1 MSTTFLDELLET
13 ECEVKEY
20 ELEDY
25 ESNTPRWCKGCG
37 DHGILSSVQRL
48 LRDRQIAPENV
59 VCVSGI
65 GCSSRFPH
73 YLKTYGFHSLHG
85 RALPVSTGVK
95 LSRPDLHVLTV
106 MGDGDCFSIGGNHW
120 LHAIRYNIDL
130 TVLVFDNGIYAL
142 TKKQASPTSP
152 MGQLSNTS
160 PRGSYLEA
168 LNPLTVILGITNCSF
183 LAQSATWLPGHL
195 DATIQKAW
203 DHKGLSFVRIL
214 QKCPVY
220 MPKSFGGD
228 GSDFPAVFLQ
238 HEKGISIDKGL
249 LRNAR
254 AVEHDP
260 SDIHGAREI
269 AQNTEQ
275 APFGLLYH
283 NRAIQ
288 TYDDVRHGHVTKLNG
303 ADRIAALDRMLDGFA
318 VKLNLD

>member
-1 MSTTFLDELLET
+1 MSNSIYDELLES
-13 ECEVKEY
+13 ECEIKEY

-85 RALPVSTGVK
+85 RALTVATGVK
-95 LSRPDLHVLTV
+95 LSRPDIHVLTV

-120 LHAIRYNIDL
+120 LHSIRYNTNM
-130 TVLVFDNGIYAL
+130 TVLVFDNEIYAL
-142 TKKQASPTSP
+142 TKMQASPTSRQ
-152 MGQLSNTS
+152 GQYSNTS
-160 PRGSYLEA
+160 PRGAYLDS

-183 LAQSATWLPGHL
+183 LAQSATWLPGHM
-195 DATIQKAW
+195 DATLQRAW

-220 MPKSFGGD
+220 MPKNFGETPGD
-228 GSDFPAVFLQ
+228 YPAQFLS
-238 HEKGISIDKGL
+238 HTEGVPVDRGL
-249 LRNAR
+249 LRTAP

-260 SDIHGAREI
+260 RDIHRAREI
-269 AQNTEQ
+269 AQDSER

-283 NRAIQ
+283 NPELPS
-288 TYDDVRHGHVTKLNG
+288 YEELRHGRVTRMAPQERL
-303 ADRIAALDRMLDGFA
+303 DALDRKLDTFA
-318 VKLNLD
+318 LKLDD